1 METIVSN
8 QVRYITNEQ
17 GERVGVLLDWA
28 LYSRITHQS
37 MTDPELL
44 ISLEHSALLALA
56 ESILAPAALQTRLNE
71 LLTRNSDDQLS
82 AEENAELDGLLEQ
95 VDQLTILKTRARYT
109 LNQFEKA
116 VVMTYISV
124 ELQRQ
129 LRAHFANACAYCHTA
144 EALTVVTFEF
154 EHIIPRVAGGQTTFE
169 NLCFACPAQPI

>member
-1 METIVSN
+1 METMVSD

-56 ESILAPAALQTRLNE
+56 ESILAPAAQARLNE
-71 LLTRNSDDQLS
+71 LLTRNGDDQLS
-82 AEENAELDGLLEQ
+82 TEENTELDGLLEQ

-116 VVMTYISV
+116 VM
-124 ELQRQ
+124 
-129 LRAHFANACAYCHTA
+129 
-144 EALTVVTFEF
+144 
-154 EHIIPRVAGGQTTFE
+154 
-169 NLCFACPAQPI
+169 